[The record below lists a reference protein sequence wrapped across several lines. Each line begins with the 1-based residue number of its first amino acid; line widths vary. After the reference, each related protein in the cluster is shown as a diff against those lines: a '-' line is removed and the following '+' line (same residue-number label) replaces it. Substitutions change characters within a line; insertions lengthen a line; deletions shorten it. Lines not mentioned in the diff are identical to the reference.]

1 MNNDTFCKPLKQI
14 VWFFLLRKINIYTV
28 FLNAIES
35 TRFPLFM
42 YLFMYLYRFFTK
54 IMSIKKDSITMI
66 TITITKFTSLLN
78 GDFGH

>member
-1 MNNDTFCKPLKQI
+1 MQLNQLD
-14 VWFFLLRKINIYTV
+14 FLCLCITG
-28 FLNAIES
+28 
-35 TRFPLFM
+35 
-42 YLFMYLYRFFTK
+42 LYRFFTK